1 MVSEPLINEE
11 NATQLSEMLKA
22 LGHPLRLR
30 MVAMLCVEDERVGD
44 LAARLGVAPALV
56 SQQLRILRMTGLVEV
71 VREDGVG
78 RYTLAE
84 PRLIDMVECMAGC
97 RR

>member
-1 MVSEPLINEE
+1 MPEPLITADNSHRI
-11 NATQLSEMLKA
+11 AEMLKA

-30 MVAMLCVEDERVGD
+30 IVALLCLNDERVGD
-44 LAARLGVAPALV
+44 LAKVLELRPALV

-84 PRLIDMVECMAGC
+84 PRLVSMVECMAGC

>member
-1 MVSEPLINEE
+1 MPEPLITADNSHRI
-11 NATQLSEMLKA
+11 AEMLKA

-30 MVAMLCVEDERVGD
+30 IVALLCLGDERVGELATKLD
-44 LAARLGVAPALV
+44 LRPALI

-71 VREDGVG
+71 VRVDGIG
-78 RYTLAE
+78 RYTLSE
-84 PRLIDMVECMAGC
+84 PRLVSMVECMAGC